1 MIQSSTTYHETMQNW
16 HDEREAALKAPGG
29 WLTLAGL
36 FWLEEGNNSFGSDPG
51 NDIVFPT
58 GKAPGFMG
66 SFLLKNGRISVELL
80 PQANVTS
87 NGRSVTHLELKHEAE
102 EGGPTILEHGLLT
115 WYIIKRGDLFAIRL
129 KDLQSSYLAQF
140 NGIGTYPWNP
150 AWRVEATFVPYDPPK
165 TVNVPTMLGTFTPT
179 HVPGALVFN
188 MGGQEH
194 RLDVHH
200 SLDHPSIVYADA
212 TTAKETYGGGRFLL
226 IDQINPNGTT
236 IVDFNKS
243 INPPC
248 AFSPF
253 ATCPLP
259 TPENRLPIPIH
270 AGELAY
276 HYSLS

>member
-1 MIQSSTTYHETMQNW
+1 MIQSSTTYHEMLQTW

-36 FWLEEGNNSFGSDPG
+36 FWLEEGSNSFGSDPG
-51 NDIVFPT
+51 NDIVFPA

-66 SFLLKNGRISVELL
+66 SFLLQNGRISVKLL
-80 PQANVTS
+80 PDANVTS
-87 NGRSVTHLELKHEAE
+87 NGRSVTHLELKHDMEQ
-102 EGGPTILEHGLLT
+102 GGPTILEHGLLS
-115 WYIIKRGDLFAIRL
+115 WYLIKRGDLFAIRL

-140 NGIGTYPWNP
+140 DGIPTYTWNP
-150 AWRVEATFVPYDPPK
+150 SWRVEATFVPYDPPK
-165 TVNVPTMLGTFTPT
+165 TAQVPTILGTFTPT
-179 HVPGALVFN
+179 HVPGALVFQLD
-188 MGGQEH
+188 GQEY

-226 IDQINPNGTT
+226 IDSINPNGTT
-236 IVDFNKS
+236 LVDFNKS

-259 TPENRLPIPIH
+259 TPENRLPIPIR
-270 AGELAY
+270 AGEKTY
-276 HYSLS
+276 HYSSS

>member
-200 SLDHPSIVYADA
+200 SLNHPSIVYADA